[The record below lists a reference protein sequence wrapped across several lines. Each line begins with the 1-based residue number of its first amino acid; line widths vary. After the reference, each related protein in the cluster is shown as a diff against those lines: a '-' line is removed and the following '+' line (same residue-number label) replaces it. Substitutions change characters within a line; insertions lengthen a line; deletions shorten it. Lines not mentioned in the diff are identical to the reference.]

1 MTSYDNDDTHTSHPE
16 WVVEKRA
23 CGFCTVIDCGCEHE
37 PAPLLI
43 PPNILDGMGQE

>member
-1 MTSYDNDDTHTSHPE
+1 MSTYDLDENHSSHPD

-23 CGFCTVIDCGCEHE
+23 CGFCTVIDCGCGSE

-43 PPNILDGMGQE
+43 PADIVLGTE